1 VFAGLIGAVM
11 SSIGSKN
18 TQQVQFSVLKTLKTY
33 SKVLGV
39 FCTSAR
45 LEAALLN
52 TIQVSVCCCS
62 RVAWWQNFRVLLLH
76 GGVVGGRAW
85 LLVVAASSWC
95 VWFTGRVPH
104 GWRR

>member
-1 VFAGLIGAVM
+1 MPEGHRRHTNPHTAARPPGRPAQNVFAGLIGAVM

-52 TIQVSVCCCS
+52 TIQVCGG
-62 RVAWWQNFRVLLLH
+62 VLLPFS
-76 GGVVGGRAW
+76 
-85 LLVVAASSWC
+85 LVA
-95 VWFTGRVPH
+95 
-104 GWRR
+104 